1 MGQVIIAGVPIEI
14 DAPIVNWTQ
23 NGWDATQER
32 CLDPDPGNTCPG
44 GGTIPYGL
52 KGVQYTRRYALRP
65 SLRKYGSEWVH
76 NPNAKKPPMDEVKKV
91 IRQFV
96 FHHDGCLDARMC
108 WQVLQNERGLSCH
121 FICDNDGTLYQTI
134 DLALMAYHA
143 AEYNLNSIGVEMSN
157 RGDAHKEPTY
167 YSRKNMK
174 RDVLPCKINNT
185 KILAFD
191 FTPEQY
197 RAMRKLCSA
206 LTRLL
211 PNLPVEYPQ
220 DAPGQQSWK
229 TLPPGGGFTFA
240 GYVGHYHLTGQKWDP
255 GPFDFKKFCESLR
268 GERCFPLWAKKTEP
282 EPGERPII
290 PKNADDIKDS
300 LKLLYAMNEDK
311 AEGGY
316 FPVGP
321 WGEQRL
327 WHGGIHLASK
337 EKQAIYSTFSGRI
350 VAARMG
356 RTSAIGSVNFV
367 LVRHDMN
374 VGTVGMRFFALY
386 MHLYDESKEAD
397 PKASPPWMAK
407 DGWKNA
413 KADGPHGKKGGV
425 VLLDEPI
432 EAGEIIGR
440 VGKAGPDGKA
450 QIHFEIFA
458 QEDLL
463 KKLDDAQVSAL
474 GSKAVLIDGSVTGR
488 FAEDADLLD
497 KIDTDPHDGMLSRRE
512 LMNFY
517 SSGGERDQYRLKVTY
532 HVSEWIAEPDWTEA
546 LRAAPEFRNTKPAD
560 IAELVD
566 AQITPGLFWSDEF
579 SAHTGL
585 PSDGVVYHF
594 HPLYFLGFISE
605 SIAAAAANAPPPDT
619 STDDAGSPPAGVTA
633 DREGEHMVTEGQTID
648 ADPFADLTFEQMVQ
662 GYDGA
667 PQ

>member
-1 MGQVIIAGVPIEI
+1 MGQLIIAGQAFDI
-14 DAPIVNWTQ
+14 DAPIVNWHQ

-32 CLDPDPGNTCPG
+32 CLNPDPGNTCPG

-65 SLRKYGSEWVH
+65 PLRKYGM
-76 NPNAKKPPMDEVKKV
+76 NPPLDAVKAVLK
-91 IRQFV
+91 QFI
-96 FHHDGCLDARMC
+96 FHHDGCADARMC

-121 FICDNDGTLYQTI
+121 FICDNDGTIYQTI
-134 DLALMAYHA
+134 DLAYMAYHA
-143 AEYNLNSIGVEMSN
+143 AEYNIPSIGVELSN
-157 RGDAHKEPTY
+157 RGDAKKEPNY
-167 YSRKNMK
+167 YSRKGQQ
-174 RDVLPCKINNT
+174 RDVKPCKINAS

-191 FTPEQY
+191 YTPAQY
-197 RAMRKLCSA
+197 TAMRALCQA
-206 LTRLL
+206 LTKLL

-220 DAPGQQSWK
+220 EAPGQQSWK
-229 TLPPGGGFTFA
+229 TLGNAFGFA
-240 GYVGHYHLTGQKWDP
+240 GYMGHYHLTAQKWDP
-255 GPFDFKKFCESLR
+255 GPFDFKEFCEKLR
-268 GERCFPLWAKKTEP
+268 GQQCFPLWAKKGDIP
-282 EPGERPII
+282 AGERPLI

-327 WHGGIHLASK
+327 WHGGVHLASK
-337 EKQAIYSTFSGRI
+337 EKQAIYSTFSGRV

-356 RTSAIGSVNFV
+356 RSSPIGSVNFV
-367 LVRHDMN
+367 LIRHDMN
-374 VGTVGMRFFALY
+374 VGPVGMRFFALY

-397 PKASPPWMAK
+397 PTQSPPWMKK
-407 DGWKNA
+407 DGWQKA

-474 GSKAVLIDGSVTGR
+474 GSKAVLIDGSVSGR
-488 FAEDADLLD
+488 FADDPDLLD
-497 KIDTDPHDGMLSRRE
+497 KVDTKPRDGMLSRRE
-512 LMNFY
+512 LLDFY
-517 SSGGERDQYRLKVTY
+517 AAGGERDQFRLKVTY

-546 LRAAPEFRNTKPAD
+546 LRAAPEFRKAKPD
-560 IAELVD
+560 EIAELVD
-566 AQITPGLFWSDEF
+566 SQITPGLFWSEEF
-579 SAHTGL
+579 TGHTGL
-585 PSDGVVYHF
+585 PADGVLYHF

-605 SIAAAAANAPPPDT
+605 AIAAAAANAPPPDT
-619 STDDAGSPPAGVTA
+619 RTDDAGGPPAGVTD
-633 DREGEHMVTEGQTID
+633 DREGQHMVTEGQTID
-648 ADPFADLTFEQMVQ
+648 EDPFANLTFEEMVQ